1 MGKLTVK
8 QIENMTAPGTY
19 EDGDGLRLLIKPN
32 GKKYWVLRFQLSG
45 KRREMGL
52 GTYPVIGLK
61 EARQNSSDKRR
72 LLRDG
77 IDPLQARD
85 EERAAQLVAE
95 QQRKNKSVT
104 FRDVS
109 VDYIEAHRAGW
120 KNVKHAQQ
128 WTNTLATYADP
139 VIGDLATNQI
149 TTEHILEV
157 LKPIWGNKAETA
169 SRVRNRIELVLD
181 AAKARGLRDGENPA
195 RWRGHLDKLLPPSS
209 KAKRTQ
215 NHPALPYSELSR
227 FIPTLNS
234 IEGQSACALKMTIL
248 TACRTSEVLAADWS
262 EIDLKAKLWAIPGAR
277 MKAGKVHTV
286 PLSDA
291 LVGLLNGLPRIQDS
305 SLLFPGTRKG
315 RPISNMAMLM
325 TLRRMDQSDIEGGG
339 KGWRDNNDRVI
350 TAHGFRSTFRDW
362 AAECTHHTREVCE
375 MSLAHVVANGA
386 EAAYWRSD
394 LLEKRRALMADW
406 ADFVGQKSET
416 LTPGLIGVG
425 ASSFSGI
432 DP

>member
-1 MGKLTVK
+1 MGKLTAK
-8 QIENMTAPGTY
+8 QIENLTVAGTY

-52 GTYPVIGLK
+52 GTYPLIGLK
-61 EARQNSSDKRR
+61 EARQNSSDRRR

-85 EERAAQLVAE
+85 DEREAQMAAE

-109 VDYIEAHRAGW
+109 VDYIEAHRTGW

-128 WTNTLATYADP
+128 WTNTLATYAAP

-149 TTEHILEV
+149 TTEHILEI
-157 LKPIWGNKAETA
+157 LKPIWTSKTETA

-195 RWRGHLDKLLPPSS
+195 RWRGHLDKLLPPSA

-215 NHPALPYSELSR
+215 NHPALPYSELSHL
-227 FIPTLNS
+227 IQALNEV
-234 IEGQSACALKMTIL
+234 EGQSAGALKMTIL
-248 TACRTSEVLAADWS
+248 TACRTSEVLAADWN
-262 EIDLKAKLWAIPGAR
+262 EIDMKAKLWTIPAAR
-277 MKAGKVHTV
+277 MKAGKIHTV
-286 PLSDA
+286 PLSHA
-291 LVGLLNGLPRIQDS
+291 LIALLEGLPRVKGS
-305 SLLFPGTRKG
+305 LLLFPGARKD

-325 TLRRMDQSDIEGGG
+325 LLRRMDQKSLEDGG
-339 KGWRDNNDRVI
+339 KGWRDRDNKVI

-362 AAECTHHTREVCE
+362 AAECTHHPREVCE
-375 MSLAHVVANGA
+375 MALAHVVANGA

-406 ADFVGQKSET
+406 ANYVNASMIET
-416 LTPGLIGVG
+416 FNPE
-425 ASSFSGI
+425 
-432 DP
+432 

>member
-1 MGKLTVK
+1 MGKLTAK
-8 QIENMTAPGTY
+8 QLDSLSTPGTY
-19 EDGDGLRLLIKPN
+19 EDGEGLRIQVKPN
-32 GKKYWVLRFQLSG
+32 GKKYWVLRFQLAG

-52 GTYPVIGLK
+52 GAYPAIGLK
-61 EARQNSSDKRR
+61 EARQKSSDRRR

-85 EERAAQLVAE
+85 TERAVQLAAE
-95 QQRKNKSVT
+95 QQRKSKAIT
-104 FRDVS
+104 FQDVS
-109 VDYIEAHRAGW
+109 ADYIEAHRASW

-128 WTNTLATYADP
+128 WTNTLTTYAAP
-139 VIGDLATNQI
+139 IIGDLATNQI
-149 TTEHILEV
+149 TTEHILNI
-157 LKPIWGNKAETA
+157 LKPIWASKAETA
-169 SRVRNRIELVLD
+169 NRVRNRIELVLD
-181 AAKARGLRDGENPA
+181 AAKARGLREGENPA

-227 FIPTLNS
+227 FIQALNS
-234 IEGQSACALKMTIL
+234 IEGQSAYALKMTIL
-248 TACRTSEVLAADWS
+248 TACRTSEVLAANWS
-262 EIDLKAKLWAIPGAR
+262 EVDLKAKLWSIPAER

-286 PLSDA
+286 PLSDTVIA
-291 LVGLLNGLPRIQDS
+291 LLQGLPRFPGN

-325 TLRRMDQSDIEGGG
+325 TLRRMDAKDLEKGG
-339 KGWRDNNDRVI
+339 KGWRDSNDRVI

-362 AAECTHHTREVCE
+362 AAEQTNYAREVCE
-375 MSLAHVVANGA
+375 LSLAHVVANGA

-406 ADFVGQKSET
+406 ADFV
-416 LTPGLIGVG
+416 
-425 ASSFSGI
+425 SS
-432 DP
+432 

>member
-1 MGKLTVK
+1 MGKLTAK
-8 QIENMTAPGTY
+8 QIENLTAPGTY
-19 EDGDGLRLLIKPN
+19 EDGDGLRLLIKPS

-52 GTYPVIGLK
+52 GTYPAVGLK
-61 EARQNSSDKRR
+61 EVRQKSSDKRR

-85 EERAAQLVAE
+85 EEREALVAAE
-95 QQRKNKSVT
+95 LKRKSKSIT

-109 VDYIEAHRAGW
+109 VDYIEAHRSGW

-128 WTNTLATYADP
+128 WTNTLATYASP
-139 VIGDLATNQI
+139 IIGDLATNQI
-149 TTEHILEV
+149 TTEHILEI
-157 LKPIWGNKAETA
+157 LKPIWSSKAETA

-181 AAKARGLRDGENPA
+181 AAKARGLREGENPA

-227 FIPTLNS
+227 FIETLNS
-234 IEGQSACALKMTIL
+234 IEGQSAYALKMAIL
-248 TACRTSEVLAADWS
+248 TACRTSEVLGADWS
-262 EIDLKAKLWAIPGAR
+262 EIDLKAKLWSIPAER
-277 MKAGKVHTV
+277 MKAGRVHTV

-291 LVGLLNGLPRIQDS
+291 VIKLLQALPRFQDS
-305 SLLFPGTRKG
+305 SLLFPGARKG

-325 TLRRMDQSDIEGGG
+325 TLRRMDQKDIEEGG
-339 KGWRDNNDRVI
+339 KGWRDSSDRVI

-362 AAECTHHTREVCE
+362 AAEQTNYAREVCE
-375 MSLAHVVANGA
+375 MALAHVVANGA

-394 LLEKRRALMADW
+394 LLEKRRALMSDW
-406 ADFVGQKSET
+406 AVSVNRNVNRTET
-416 LTPGLIGVG
+416 NE
-425 ASSFSGI
+425 
-432 DP
+432 

>member
-1 MGKLTVK
+1 MGKLTAK
-8 QIENMTAPGTY
+8 QIENLTTPGTY

-32 GKKYWVLRFQLSG
+32 GKKYWVLRFQLAG

-52 GTYPVIGLK
+52 GTYPAVGLK

-77 IDPLQARD
+77 VDPLQARD
-85 EERAAQLVAE
+85 DERTAQQAAE
-95 QQRKNKSVT
+95 QQRKSKSIT
-104 FRDVS
+104 FKDVS
-109 VDYIEAHRAGW
+109 DDYIEAHRSGW

-128 WTNTLATYADP
+128 WTNTLATYAAP
-139 VIGDLATNQI
+139 IIGDLATSQI
-149 TTEHILEV
+149 TTEHLLEI
-157 LKPIWGNKAETA
+157 LKPIWASKAETA

-227 FIPTLNS
+227 FMLALNS
-234 IEGQSACALKMTIL
+234 VEGLSANALKMTIL
-248 TACRTSEVLAADWS
+248 TACRTSEVLDADWS
-262 EIDLKAKLWAIPGAR
+262 EVDLKAKLWSIPAAR
-277 MKAGKVHTV
+277 MKAGKVHSV
-286 PLSDA
+286 PLSEPLIA
-291 LVGLLNGLPRIQDS
+291 LLEGLPRITGS

-325 TLRRMDQSDIEGGG
+325 TLRRMDQKDLEDGG
-339 KGWRDNNDRVI
+339 KGWRDSNYRVI

-362 AAECTHHTREVCE
+362 AAECTHHAREVCE
-375 MSLAHVVANGA
+375 MALAHVVANGA

-394 LLEKRRALMADW
+394 LLEKRRSLMTEW
-406 ADFVGQKSET
+406 ANFVT
-416 LTPGLIGVG
+416 LKVNGSAIP
-425 ASSFSGI
+425 
-432 DP
+432 

>member
-1 MGKLTVK
+1 MGKLTAK
-8 QIENMTAPGTY
+8 QIENLTIAGTY
-19 EDGDGLRLLIKPN
+19 EDGDGLRLLVKPN
-32 GKKYWVLRFQLSG
+32 GKKYWVLRFQLAG

-52 GTYPVIGLK
+52 GTYPAVGLK

-85 EERAAQLVAE
+85 DERTAQQAAE
-95 QQRKNKSVT
+95 HHRIRKSVT
-104 FRDVS
+104 FQDVS
-109 VDYIEAHRAGW
+109 NDYIEAHRAGW

-128 WTNTLATYADP
+128 WTNTLATYAAP
-139 VIGDLATNQI
+139 IIGELATSQI
-149 TTEHILEV
+149 TTEHLLEI
-157 LKPIWGNKAETA
+157 LKPIWAAKAETA

-227 FIPTLNS
+227 FMQALNS
-234 IEGQSACALKMTIL
+234 VEGLSASALKVTIL
-248 TACRTSEVLAADWS
+248 TACRTSEVLDADWS
-262 EIDLKAKLWAIPGAR
+262 EVDLKTKLWSIPAAR

-286 PLSDA
+286 PLSDP
-291 LVGLLNGLPRIQDS
+291 LITLLEGLPRIKGS
-305 SLLFPGTRKG
+305 SLLFPGSRKG

-325 TLRRMDQSDIEGGG
+325 ALRRMDQKDLEDGG
-339 KGWRDNNDRVI
+339 KGWRDSNDRVV

-362 AAECTHHTREVCE
+362 AAECTHHAREVCE
-375 MSLAHVVANGA
+375 MALAHVVANGA

-394 LLEKRRALMADW
+394 LLEKRRTLMADW
-406 ADFVGQKSET
+406 ANFVT
-416 LTPGLIGVG
+416 LNANRSIIP
-425 ASSFSGI
+425 
-432 DP
+432 

>member
-1 MGKLTVK
+1 MGKLTAK
-8 QIENMTAPGTY
+8 QIENLTTPGTY
-19 EDGDGLRLLIKPN
+19 EDGEGLRLLIKPN
-32 GKKYWVLRFQLSG
+32 GKKYWVLRFQLAG

-52 GTYPVIGLK
+52 GTYPAVGLK

-85 EERAAQLVAE
+85 DERTALQAAE
-95 QQRKNKSVT
+95 HHRIRKSVT
-104 FRDVS
+104 FQDVS
-109 VDYIEAHRAGW
+109 NDYIEAHRAGW

-128 WTNTLATYADP
+128 WTNTLATYAAP
-139 VIGDLATNQI
+139 VIGELATNQI
-149 TTEHILEV
+149 TTEHLLEI
-157 LKPIWGNKAETA
+157 LKPIWASKAETA

-181 AAKARGLRDGENPA
+181 AAKARGLREGENPA

-227 FIPTLNS
+227 FIQALNS
-234 IEGQSACALKMTIL
+234 VEGLSACALKMTIL
-248 TACRTSEVLAADWS
+248 TACRTSEVLDADWS
-262 EIDLKAKLWAIPGAR
+262 EVDLKAKLWSIPAAR

-286 PLSDA
+286 PLSAPLIA
-291 LVGLLNGLPRIQDS
+291 LLEGLPRIKGS
-305 SLLFPGTRKG
+305 SLVFPGTRKG

-325 TLRRMDQSDIEGGG
+325 TLRRMDQKDLEDGG
-339 KGWRDNNDRVI
+339 KGWRDRNDRVI

-362 AAECTHHTREVCE
+362 AAECTHHAREVCE
-375 MSLAHVVANGA
+375 LALAHVVANGA

-394 LLEKRRALMADW
+394 LLEKRRSLMAEW
-406 ADFVGQKSET
+406 ADFVT
-416 LTPGLIGVG
+416 LNVNG
-425 ASSFSGI
+425 
-432 DP
+432 

>member
-1 MGKLTVK
+1 LGKLTAK
-8 QIENMTAPGTY
+8 QIENLTAPGTH
-19 EDGDGLRLLIKPN
+19 EDGDGLRLFIKPN
-32 GKKYWVLRFQLSG
+32 GKKYWVLRFQLAG

-52 GTYPVIGLK
+52 GTYPAIGLK
-61 EARQNSSDKRR
+61 EARQKSSDQRR

-85 EERAAQLVAE
+85 DERTAQQAAE
-95 QQRKNKSVT
+95 HQRIRKSVT
-104 FRDVS
+104 FQDVS
-109 VDYIEAHRAGW
+109 NDYIEAHRAGW

-128 WTNTLATYADP
+128 WTNTLATYAAP
-139 VIGDLATNQI
+139 VIGDLATSQI
-149 TTEHILEV
+149 TTEHLLEI
-157 LKPIWGNKAETA
+157 LKPIWASKAETA

-209 KAKRTQ
+209 KTKRTQ

-227 FIPTLNS
+227 FMQALNS
-234 IEGQSACALKMTIL
+234 VEGLSACALKMTIL
-248 TACRTSEVLAADWS
+248 TACRTSEVLGADWS
-262 EIDLKAKLWAIPGAR
+262 EVDLKSKLWTIPAAR

-291 LVGLLNGLPRIQDS
+291 LIALLDGIPRIKGS
-305 SLLFPGTRKG
+305 SMLFPGARKG

-325 TLRRMDQSDIEGGG
+325 TLRRMDQKDLDDQG
-339 KGWRDNNDRVI
+339 KGWRDSNDKVI

-362 AAECTHHTREVCE
+362 AAECTHYAREVCE

-394 LLEKRRALMADW
+394 LLEKRRTLMADW
-406 ADFVGQKSET
+406 ADFVTIK
-416 LTPGLIGVG
+416 VNG
-425 ASSFSGI
+425 AGHS
-432 DP
+432 

>member
-1 MGKLTVK
+1 MGKLTAK
-8 QIENMTAPGTY
+8 QIENLTTPGTY

-32 GKKYWVLRFQLSG
+32 AKKYWVLRFQLSG

-52 GTYPVIGLK
+52 GSYPAVGLK

-77 IDPLQARD
+77 VDPLQARD
-85 EERAAQLVAE
+85 DDRAAQVAAE
-95 QQRKNKSVT
+95 QRRKSKSIT
-104 FRDVS
+104 FLDVS
-109 VDYIEAHRAGW
+109 VDYIEAHRSGW

-128 WTNTLATYADP
+128 WTNTLATYAVP
-139 VIGDLATNQI
+139 IIGDLATNQI
-149 TTEHILEV
+149 TTEHILEI
-157 LKPIWGNKAETA
+157 LKPIWCSKAETA

-181 AAKARGLRDGENPA
+181 AAKARGLREGENPA

-227 FIPTLNS
+227 FIQALNRV
-234 IEGQSACALKMTIL
+234 EGQSACALKMTIL

-262 EIDLKAKLWAIPGAR
+262 EIDLKAKLWSIPAAR
-277 MKAGKVHTV
+277 MKASKVHTV
-286 PLSDA
+286 PLPDA
-291 LVGLLNGLPRIQDS
+291 LIALLQELPQIQGS
-305 SLLFPGTRKG
+305 SLLFPGARKG

-325 TLRRMDQSDIEGGG
+325 TLRRMDQKDLEDGG
-339 KGWRDNNDRVI
+339 KGWRDNNDRII

-362 AAECTHHTREVCE
+362 AAEQTNYAREVCE

-406 ADFVGQKSET
+406 ADF
-416 LTPGLIGVG
+416 IG
-425 ASSFSGI
+425 
-432 DP
+432 

>member
-1 MGKLTVK
+1 MGKLTAK
-8 QIENMTAPGTY
+8 QIENLTTAGTY

-32 GKKYWVLRFQLSG
+32 GKKYWVLRFQLAG

-52 GTYPVIGLK
+52 GTYPAVGLK

-85 EERAAQLVAE
+85 DERTAQQVAE
-95 QQRKNKSVT
+95 HHRIRKSVT
-104 FRDVS
+104 FQDVAN
-109 VDYIEAHRAGW
+109 DYIEAHRAGW

-128 WTNTLATYADP
+128 WTNTLATYAAP
-139 VIGDLATNQI
+139 IIGELATSQI
-149 TTEHILEV
+149 TTEHLLEI
-157 LKPIWGNKAETA
+157 LKPIWASKAETA

-215 NHPALPYSELSR
+215 NHSALPYSELSR
-227 FIPTLNS
+227 FMQALNGV
-234 IEGQSACALKMTIL
+234 EGLSATALKMTIL

-262 EIDLKAKLWAIPGAR
+262 EIDMKAKLWSIPAAR
-277 MKAGKVHTV
+277 MKADKVHTV
-286 PLSDA
+286 PLSAPLIA
-291 LVGLLNGLPRIQDS
+291 LLEGLPRIKGS
-305 SLLFPGTRKG
+305 SLLFPGSRNG

-325 TLRRMDQSDIEGGG
+325 TLRRMDQKDLEDEG
-339 KGWRDNNDRVI
+339 KGWRDSNDRVI

-362 AAECTHHTREVCE
+362 AAECTHHAREVCE
-375 MSLAHVVANGA
+375 MALAHVVANGA

-394 LLEKRRALMADW
+394 LLEKRRTLMADW
-406 ADFVGQKSET
+406 ADFVT
-416 LTPGLIGVG
+416 LNVNR
-425 ASSFSGI
+425 
-432 DP
+432 

>member
-1 MGKLTVK
+1 MGKLTAK
-8 QIENMTAPGTY
+8 QIENLTVAGTY

-52 GTYPVIGLK
+52 GTYPLIGLK
-61 EARQNSSDKRR
+61 EARQNSSDRRR

-85 EERAAQLVAE
+85 DEREAQMAAE

-109 VDYIEAHRAGW
+109 VDYIEAHRTGW

-128 WTNTLATYADP
+128 WTNTLATYAAP

-149 TTEHILEV
+149 TTEHILEI
-157 LKPIWGNKAETA
+157 LKPIWTSKTETA

-195 RWRGHLDKLLPPSS
+195 RWRGHLDKLLPPSA

-215 NHPALPYSELSR
+215 NHPALPYSELSHL
-227 FIPTLNS
+227 IQALNEV
-234 IEGQSACALKMTIL
+234 EGQSAGALKMTIL
-248 TACRTSEVLAADWS
+248 TACRTSEVLAADWN
-262 EIDLKAKLWAIPGAR
+262 EIDMKAKLWTIPAAR
-277 MKAGKVHTV
+277 MKAGKIHTV
-286 PLSDA
+286 PLSHA
-291 LVGLLNGLPRIQDS
+291 LIALLEGLPRVKGS
-305 SLLFPGTRKG
+305 LLLFPGARKD

-325 TLRRMDQSDIEGGG
+325 LLRRMDQKSLEDGG
-339 KGWRDNNDRVI
+339 KGWRDRDNKVI

-362 AAECTHHTREVCE
+362 AAECTHHAREVCE
-375 MSLAHVVANGA
+375 MALAHVVANGA

-406 ADFVGQKSET
+406 ANYVNASMIET
-416 LTPGLIGVG
+416 FNPE
-425 ASSFSGI
+425 
-432 DP
+432 

>member
-8 QIENMTAPGTY
+8 QIENLTTSGTY

-52 GTYPVIGLK
+52 GTYPGISLK
-61 EARQNSSDKRR
+61 VARQKTSDKRR
-72 LLRDG
+72 LLQDG

-85 EERAAQLVAE
+85 DERAAQQAAE
-95 QQRKNKSVT
+95 HQRIRKSLT
-104 FRDVS
+104 FQDVS
-109 VDYIEAHRAGW
+109 NDYIEAHRTGW

-128 WTNTLATYADP
+128 WTNTLATYAAP
-139 VIGDLATNQI
+139 VIGNLATNQI
-149 TTEHILEV
+149 TTEHILEI
-157 LKPIWGNKAETA
+157 LKPIWASKAETA

-195 RWRGHLDKLLPPSS
+195 RWRGHLDKLLPPSA
-209 KAKRTQ
+209 KAKRTL

-227 FIPTLNS
+227 FIPAFNKV
-234 IEGQSACALKMTIL
+234 EGQSASALKMTIL
-248 TACRTSEVLAADWS
+248 TACRTSAVLAADWS
-262 EIDLKAKLWAIPGAR
+262 ELDLKAKLWTIPAAR
-277 MKAGKVHTV
+277 MKACKIHTV

-291 LVGLLNGLPRIQDS
+291 LIALLEGLPRVKGS
-305 SLLFPGTRKG
+305 SLLFPGARKG

-325 TLRRMDQSDIEGGG
+325 LLRRMDQKGLEDGGT
-339 KGWRDNNDRVI
+339 GWRDSNDKVI

-362 AAECTHHTREVCE
+362 AAECTHHAREVCE
-375 MSLAHVVANGA
+375 MALAHVVANGA

-394 LLEKRRALMADW
+394 LLEKRRALMTEW
-406 ADFVGQKSET
+406 ADFVT
-416 LTPGLIGVG
+416 LNENGSAIPE
-425 ASSFSGI
+425 
-432 DP
+432 